1 MRMGFESI
9 TEFIFMEDQIE
20 KADIILIPGS
30 SRKELINRAVELY
43 KAGYAKYILPSG
55 GYNKKL
61 LRYETEYEF
70 LREEAIKQGVP
81 ENVILKEDRAS
92 NTFENAKFSYEVC
105 KNEEIEINK
114 AILVCKNYHARR
126 AYITY
131 KINFPP
137 NIEIVVQ
144 PIIDSEHITREN
156 WMSTD
161 EKRKRVLSEVAKIG
175 KYFENDISILIQRI
189 KLRN

>member
-1 MRMGFESI
+1 MRIGFEGI

-43 KAGYAKYILPSG
+43 NAGYAKYILPSG
-55 GYNKKL
+55 GHNKKL
-61 LRYETEYEF
+61 SLHETEYEF
-70 LREEAIKQGVP
+70 LRREAIKQGIP

-92 NTFENAKFSYEVC
+92 NTYENAQFSYEVC
-105 KNEEIEINK
+105 KNERININK

-131 KINFPP
+131 KINFSK
-137 NIEIVVQ
+137 NIEIIVQ
-144 PIIDSEHITREN
+144 PVIDSEQITREN
-156 WMSTD
+156 WMFNY
-161 EKRKRVLSEVAKIG
+161 EKRKRVLSEVEKIG
-175 KYFENDISILIQRI
+175 KYFKDDIYTLI
-189 KLRN
+189 